1 MYDILAFGIP
11 SMFQIIQWIVITVG
25 KVLYTIFVDIAPF
38 LVIYVGIPLFIMG
51 ILLGLLFFGG
61 HLLFL
66 VVFFVG
72 IYFYIRGAF
81 DLKIKPGAKPS
92 TSNNANNKL

>member
-11 SMFQIIQWIVITVG
+11 SMFKIIQWIVLTVWN
-25 KVLYTIFVDIAPF
+25 VLYIIFVDIVPF
-38 LVIYVGIPLFIMG
+38 LVIYAGIPLFILG

-61 HLLFL
+61 HLVFL
-66 VVFFVG
+66 IVFFVG

-81 DLKIKPGAKPS
+81 DLKIKPGGKPS
-92 TSNNANNKL
+92 TSNNTNNKL

>member
-1 MYDILAFGIP
+1 MYDVLVAGIP
-11 SMFQIIQWIVITVG
+11 TMFQIVFGIVKGVG
-25 KVLYTIFVDIAPF
+25 LILYTIFVDIVPF
-38 LVIYVGIPLFIMG
+38 LVIYVGIPLFILG

-66 VVFFVG
+66 IVFFVG

-81 DLKIKPGAKPS
+81 DLKIKPASKPS
-92 TSNNANNKL
+92 TTNNTKL

>member
-1 MYDILAFGIP
+1 MSDIIVGGIP
-11 SMFQIIQWIVITVG
+11 TMFDVVKFIVIGTG
-25 KVLYTIFVDIAPF
+25 KILYVIFVDVIPF
-38 LVIYVGIPLFIMG
+38 LVIYVGIPLFILG

-61 HLLFL
+61 HLIFL

-81 DLKIKPGAKPS
+81 NLRIKNDKGPS
-92 TSNNANNKL
+92 TAASA